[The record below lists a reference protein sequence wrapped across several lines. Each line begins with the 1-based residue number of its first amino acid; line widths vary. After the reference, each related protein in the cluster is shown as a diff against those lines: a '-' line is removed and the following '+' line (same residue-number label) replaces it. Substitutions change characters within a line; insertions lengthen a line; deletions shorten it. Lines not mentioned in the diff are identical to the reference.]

1 MKPSNKKI
9 AMKEEDKEK
18 EIFEGALK
26 ECELWK
32 GCLTI
37 GLTYPEWR
45 KRHYKKKKDID
56 HVRKLIQ
63 AYENVEL
70 YLQNKLNEINN
81 HE

>member
-1 MKPSNKKI
+1 MKK
-9 AMKEEDKEK
+9 EDKEK
-18 EIFEGALK
+18 QIIEGALK

-37 GLTYPEWR
+37 GLTYPQWR
-45 KRHYKKKKDID
+45 KRHFKKKKDID

-70 YLQNKLNEINN
+70 YLQNQLNEINSYEDAN
-81 HE
+81 ANIKG